1 MRLGV
6 HSVFLDLDDIYW
18 AFTGFLARFRPLA
31 SRCCVQGGGG
41 RGSMAGCPWLVL
53 LVRHDR
59 SLHSRRSR
67 LKAAAVEHL
76 LLSSRD
82 YFKGGGGSSCLL
94 SPPMILLREMPLFFF
109 SFYQN
114 VLILNDLDATSRSLP
129 RPTVL
134 LSCLY
139 SKFHIDIYQYSILL
153 SGFFNHIGFFLV
165 LGY

>member
-82 YFKGGGGSSCLL
+82 YFKGGGELFMSSLTTDDL
-94 SPPMILLREMPLFFF
+94 IARDAIVFFF
-109 SFYQN
+109 ILPERTYIERLGRNQSF
-114 VLILNDLDATSRSLP
+114 VTKTHCALK
-129 RPTVL
+129 
-134 LSCLY
+134 LSIFKIPY
-139 SKFHIDIYQYSILL
+139 
-153 SGFFNHIGFFLV
+153 
-165 LGY
+165 

>member
-1 MRLGV
+1 MSSLTTD
-6 HSVFLDLDDIYW
+6 DLI
-18 AFTGFLARFRPLA
+18 ARDA
-31 SRCCVQGGGG
+31 IV
-41 RGSMAGCPWLVL
+41 
-53 LVRHDR
+53 
-59 SLHSRRSR
+59 
-67 LKAAAVEHL
+67 
-76 LLSSRD
+76 
-82 YFKGGGGSSCLL
+82 
-94 SPPMILLREMPLFFF
+94 FF